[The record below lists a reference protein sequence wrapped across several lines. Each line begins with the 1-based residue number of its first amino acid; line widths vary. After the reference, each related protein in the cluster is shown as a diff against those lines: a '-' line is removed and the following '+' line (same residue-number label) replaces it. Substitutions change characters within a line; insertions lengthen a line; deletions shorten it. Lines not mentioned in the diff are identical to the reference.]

1 MRGVVFICSCKF
13 QPVGTLINSPIFT
26 ASEHSHLLTTYLV
39 LAWTILAVQGI
50 YLSCLLFAFRRK
62 NDPAKRNAPPI
73 SIIVCAHDEFENVKT
88 LVPLLLDQDY
98 DDFEVIV
105 VEDRSNDDTYDY
117 LLQATKVHDKLRM
130 VKVKFLPEHITGK
143 KYALTLGL
151 KAARH
156 AWVLLTD
163 ADCRPA
169 GKQWLRSMASH
180 AGEDKKIVLGYSPY
194 AKNSGY
200 LNAFV
205 RFESLITGI
214 QFMGWAMLGSPYMGT
229 GRNLAYR
236 KALFLETKGFN
247 KHLGVMG
254 GDDDLFVNQHAT
266 SANTTVCMGA
276 DSLVRSIPKDTW
288 RTFLYQKVRH
298 LSVGKRYRLG
308 DQLRLGVFSI
318 TWVGTWLFV
327 LPIMFQPLPLTP
339 WLWSGFIVRQILLE
353 TLVRRA
359 SRKLGDAFEAWKTPL
374 LDFNYAI
381 YYLGTGL
388 VALVSKRIRW
398 KI

>member
-1 MRGVVFICSCKF
+1 M
-13 QPVGTLINSPIFT
+13 
-26 ASEHSHLLTTYLV
+26 LTTYLV